1 MHGLLLRCVL
11 STPGTNAR
19 KTPQPLRLIGEIQA
33 WPIRW
38 FSVGRFNSVCQC
50 GNRLRDGQT
59 AVTEFSP
66 VFSSIKTESDCSTAL
81 IIEQARHR

>member
-19 KTPQPLRLIGEIQA
+19 KTPQPLRLIGKIQA

-38 FSVGRFNSVCQC
+38 FWFGRFNSVCQC
-50 GNRLRDGQT
+50 GNRLPDGQM
-59 AVTEFSP
+59 AVTEFSL
-66 VFSSIKTESDCSTAL
+66 VFCCIKTE
-81 IIEQARHR
+81 RW